1 MHISFSIQI
10 LLTYLSRIA
19 S

>member
-1 MHISFSIQI
+1 MYINF
-10 LLTYLSRIA
+10 LLTYLSRIV